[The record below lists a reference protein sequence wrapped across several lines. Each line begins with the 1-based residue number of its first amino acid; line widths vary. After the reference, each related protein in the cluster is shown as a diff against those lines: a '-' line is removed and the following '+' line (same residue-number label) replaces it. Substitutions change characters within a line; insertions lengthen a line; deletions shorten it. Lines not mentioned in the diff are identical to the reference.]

1 MRIAASALRLALLL
15 ALSAGA
21 SGCVHKGFFTD
32 GTSVSYGR
40 STRGILLRG
49 KELPRVGRGYAVPP
63 LWVGRDTRFGVDE
76 LVDAVVRAAAR
87 VDDQLPGGTLGVG
100 DLSARRGGRATHH
113 RSHAN
118 GRDADLI
125 FYALDAE
132 TGQPVGPAPDA
143 MPRYGRHLQSRPPR
157 ETPQTPISPRR
168 FDLPRNWALVAA
180 LLEDPSIDVEYLFL
194 SEPLRDKLLEHA
206 ARVGE
211 PDEVIARARAALRA
225 PRGGILPHDDHL
237 HLRLRC
243 SAADRALGCV
253 DAGRIRLHV
262 EHVPGPANS

>member
-1 MRIAASALRLALLL
+1 MQIASPIRGLALLAVLL
-15 ALSAGA
+15 AGG

-40 STRGILLRG
+40 STRGLLLRG
-49 KELPRVGRGYAVPP
+49 KELPLAGRGYLVPP
-63 LWVGRDTRFGVDE
+63 LWVNRDTRFGVDE

-87 VDDQLPGGTLGVG
+87 VDEKLPGGTLGVG
-100 DLSARRGGRATHH
+100 DLSGRRGGRATHH
-113 RSHAN
+113 RSHEN

-132 TGQPVGPAPDA
+132 TGQPLPPAPDA

-157 ETPQTPISPRR
+157 ETPGAPISPRR
-168 FDLPRNWALVAA
+168 FDLARNWELVAA
-180 LLEDPSIDVEYLFL
+180 LLDDPSIDVEYLFL

-206 ARVGE
+206 AKAGE
-211 PDEVIARARAALRA
+211 HEEVIARARAALRA

-237 HLRLRC
+237 HVRLRC
-243 SAADRALGCV
+243 SASDRALGCV